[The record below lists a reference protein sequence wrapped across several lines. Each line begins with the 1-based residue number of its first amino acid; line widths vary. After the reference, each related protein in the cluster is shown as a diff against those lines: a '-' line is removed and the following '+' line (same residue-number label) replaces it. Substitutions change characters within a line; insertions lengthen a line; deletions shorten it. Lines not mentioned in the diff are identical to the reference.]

1 MTIASST
8 RSQHP
13 RLLKLRVAGVAIAV
27 LAVLFYLNLAQVDE
41 ESQTALYASDIPLST
56 IDRVVA
62 ERRHET
68 ESNALYEYCLLVAA
82 GVGLLGAL
90 AGPPVMRRLTLPQPQ
105 ALDAR

>member
-1 MTIASST
+1 MTMASST

-27 LAVLFYLNLAQVDE
+27 LAVLFYLNLAQVDD
-41 ESQTALYASDIPLST
+41 ESQAAWYSSDILVPT

-62 ERRHET
+62 ERRHEA
-68 ESNALYEYCLLVAA
+68 ESDALLEYCLLVTA

-90 AGPPVMRRLTLPQPQ
+90 AGPPVIRRLSC
-105 ALDAR
+105 A